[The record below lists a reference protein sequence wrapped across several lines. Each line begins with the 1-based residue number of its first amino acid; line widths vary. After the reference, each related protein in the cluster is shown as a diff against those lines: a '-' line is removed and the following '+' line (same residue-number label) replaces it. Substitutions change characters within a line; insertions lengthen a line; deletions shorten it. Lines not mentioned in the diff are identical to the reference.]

1 MFSMA
6 FRQSLLQI
14 PLVFVLFSLVTACT
28 EPQVRPATPN
38 GAPVSQ
44 VFPEDFDRVWR
55 ASQLALSA
63 YPIRVNDADSG
74 TLETDAV
81 KGDTIWTPPN
91 ATKRLPGSLKYKIL
105 VNLVRGK
112 KKDEDSKAVRVTILK
127 RIEHQKDFFAPIERI
142 QTDGYEETA
151 IMYRIEREL
160 NIDRLLAKARQKA
173 GN

>member
-1 MFSMA
+1 MSLIPKPFPL
-6 FRQSLLQI
+6 RSLL
-14 PLVFVLFSLVTACT
+14 VFILLGCLTGCT
-28 EPQVRPATPN
+28 EPRVRPATAN

-44 VFPEDFDRVWR
+44 VFPEEFDRVWR

-74 TLETDAV
+74 TLESDAV
-81 KGDTIWTPPN
+81 KGDTLWTPPN

-112 KKDEDSKAVRVTILK
+112 KKEGDSRAVRVTILK

-142 QTDGYEETA
+142 QSDGYEETA

-160 NIDRLLAKARQKA
+160 EVEKILARARQKA